1 MIFDLTERFGS
12 ADFTGSIE
20 VAMAHPTGESN
31 YWPLG
36 LGFDHRVVAQFRGS
50 VLTYHTAGIS
60 LAKLTTGSG

>member
-1 MIFDLTERFGS
+1 
-12 ADFTGSIE
+12 
-20 VAMAHPTGESN
+20 MAHPTGESN